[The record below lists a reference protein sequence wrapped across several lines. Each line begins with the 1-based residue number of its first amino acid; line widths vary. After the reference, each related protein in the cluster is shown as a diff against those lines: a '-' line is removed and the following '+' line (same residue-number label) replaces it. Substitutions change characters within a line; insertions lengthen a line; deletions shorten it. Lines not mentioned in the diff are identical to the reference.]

1 MSQPNS
7 SAVRSAQPSVAA
19 AVAVQRADTERWP
32 ARLALMLA
40 HCAGMLDLVALPV
53 WVGTLVSAYHLDPQ
67 QAGGLA
73 TLFLVGAVFSSL
85 AVAPRLHRLPGRLVA
100 ALGFGLA
107 ALAFA
112 GVAQTT
118 DYATMAVL
126 HVLAGVTSAAVPT
139 RPV

>member
-1 MSQPNS
+1 MSQPLS
-7 SAVRSAQPSVAA
+7 TPRPPAA
-19 AVAVQRADTERWP
+19 ATAAASAERADTERWP

-85 AVAPRLHRLPGRLVA
+85 AVAPRWPLPVCRRPP
-100 ALGFGLA
+100 
-107 ALAFA
+107 
-112 GVAQTT
+112 TT
-118 DYATMAVL
+118 PPWPCCTPWPASPRPPP
-126 HVLAGVTSAAVPT
+126 SAAPT
-139 RPV
+139 AP